1 VTPDRNLAGELGATI
16 AQDVASLLSSEA
28 SIGLTVDGTPARG
41 ILREYF
47 GQVDD
52 PRAPEV
58 YLPAAVLPAA
68 GQHGASVQIGAEYF
82 AIEGVRP
89 VAPGLVRVLLAASPA
104 PIVVGRFDFSD
115 PDQSGSYLGIF

>member
-1 VTPDRNLAGELGATI
+1 VTPDRTLAGELGATI
-16 AQDVASLLSSEA
+16 AADVASLLWGEA
-28 SIGLTVDGTPARG
+28 SIGLTIDGAPARG

-58 YLPAAVLPAA
+58 YLPAAVLPA
-68 GQHGASVQIGAEYF
+68 GQHGASIQIGAENF

-104 PIVVGRFDFSD
+104 PLVVGRFDFSN
-115 PDQSGSYLGIF
+115 PDQSGSFLGIF